1 MKCFHNIKS
10 FLTHGYKERSTL
22 IGIAVLFGWV
32 YHKEINQLVINI
44 LTSPEL
50 VTKVI
55 DGLVTLFAGL
65 AIIYKQKK

>member
-1 MKCFHNIKS
+1 MKCFHSIKS

-22 IGIAVLFGWV
+22 IGVIILFGWI
-32 YHKEINQLVINI
+32 YHKEINQLVINV

-55 DGLVTLFAGL
+55 DGLVTLLAGL